1 MHDQHPDQTGPAGAR
16 PMQGRPAVP
25 PARPTRRN
33 PPAQPPQPVHHATEQ
48 IDLRAGFPPVRHET
62 AQIDLSG
69 GLPGGLPIPPRP
81 RRQGRRLGIDVGT
94 VRVGVAISDPTGT
107 LASPLE
113 TVQRARDESDLD
125 RIAALVAEHEV
136 TEVIVGEPRHL
147 SGASG
152 ASAREARAYS
162 RALTGRIGSSVPVH
176 LVDERLSTVTAASS
190 LRANGLD
197 SRRQRSVIDQAA
209 AVVILQAYLDAQR
222 ERS

>member
-1 MHDQHPDQTGPAGAR
+1 VNEVPDQRPDETGPVGR
-16 PMQGRPAVP
+16 RQVRRPAVP
-25 PARPTRRN
+25 PPAPPR
-33 PPAQPPQPVHHATEQ
+33 PPAQTPPPVQHETTE
-48 IDLRAGFPPVRHET
+48 IDLSAGFPPVRHET
-62 AQIDLSG
+62 AQIDLSA
-69 GLPGGLPIPPRP
+69 GLPGGLPIPPR
-81 RRQGRRLGIDVGT
+81 RSRQGRRLGIDVGT
-94 VRVGVAISDPTGT
+94 VRVGVAISDLTGT

-113 TVQRARDESDLD
+113 TVQRARDEADLD
-125 RIAALVAEHEV
+125 RIAALVVEHEV

-162 RALTGRIGSSVPVH
+162 RALAGRIGAVPVH

-197 SRRQRSVIDQAA
+197 SRQQRSVIDQAA

>member
-1 MHDQHPDQTGPAGAR
+1 VPSQHPDQTGPAGER

-25 PARPTRRN
+25 PSRPPRRN
-33 PPAQPPQPVHHATEQ
+33 PPPRPQQPVHHATEQ

-69 GLPGGLPIPPRP
+69 GLPGGLPIPPRQ
-81 RRQGRRLGIDVGT
+81 RRQGRRLGVDVGS
-94 VRVGVAISDPTGT
+94 VRVGLAISDPTGT

-152 ASAREARAYS
+152 ASAKEARAYS
-162 RALTGRIGSSVPVH
+162 RALAGRIGSVPVH

-197 SRRQRSVIDQAA
+197 SRRQRPVIDQAA